1 VTGSVCKDEF
11 ADDPASG
18 SGRAPR
24 AADNALHRRF
34 DEAQLVE
41 LAAAIA
47 WENYRGRFNRVF
59 GVRPVGFC
67 KGGFCA
73 LIGRQRRAPKSWFS
87 SVLFHHGQRNVARVL
102 GVVEDPLAS
111 HLGIS

>member
-1 VTGSVCKDEF
+1 VAVTGSVCKDEF

-18 SGRAPR
+18 DELPAIAGHPAVGREAPLAGDYPHPSSGGAPR
-24 AADNALHRRF
+24 AANNALHRRF

-67 KGGFCA
+67 EGAFCA
-73 LIGRQRRAPKSWFS
+73 LPE
-87 SVLFHHGQRNVARVL
+87 H
-102 GVVEDPLAS
+102 
-111 HLGIS
+111 